1 MWKCYKPWTIGRIL
15 YWSDRQRKRRQ
26 ETGKS
31 EKFMETPK
39 YQISNP
45 WGRQHGFLS
54 ALRKRGVDTIVW
66 PRLQKARKLID
77 INSNYKLY
85 IYNIH
90 KEFIPND
97 MREAWYRIISP
108 DRWHSGS
115 LPGLSNCT
123 AQFRGVCLPG
133 DPHDLSHWSLSIG
146 IICWIYKDIKDIWR
160 HSRWLSKIW
169 ILVQIL
175 SSLHSLTLPS
185 EFFRLAIK
193 RLILSSR
200 VCKTGR
206 IQSLC
211 IWIWRRLKMLEH
223 THPARWQC
231 EARDG
236 HKLQVQCRVSSIH
249 KTWLSI
255 SFQSPWP
262 QETSYY
268 LKWFLDTNSRYFSK
282 NGLQFRLAPWMQ
294 NLPAVGGRIKSHIL
308 L

>member
-1 MWKCYKPWTIGRIL
+1 
-15 YWSDRQRKRRQ
+15 
-26 ETGKS
+26 
-31 EKFMETPK
+31 
-39 YQISNP
+39 
-45 WGRQHGFLS
+45 
-54 ALRKRGVDTIVW
+54 
-66 PRLQKARKLID
+66 
-77 INSNYKLY
+77 
-85 IYNIH
+85 
-90 KEFIPND
+90 

-146 IICWIYKDIKDIWR
+146 IICWRIYKDIKDIWR

-185 EFFRLAIK
+185 ESFRLAIK

-236 HKLQVQCRVSSIH
+236 HKLQV
-249 KTWLSI
+249 
-255 SFQSPWP
+255 
-262 QETSYY
+262 
-268 LKWFLDTNSRYFSK
+268 
-282 NGLQFRLAPWMQ
+282 
-294 NLPAVGGRIKSHIL
+294 
-308 L
+308 